1 MFIRILLLF
10 IISTISCQSRQLEQL
25 ELESWDDEPL
35 VSLEGNSRRLAVPF
49 LHSNGRRKLRS
60 FELDASANSLQE
72 FGTYR
77 PRKNRSKVW
86 QKAFKRRLDAYSKR
100 WVRYPFLPL
109 RVSPSL
115 KAKVTGQL
123 LQGDLVWVQ
132 SIRDNWARLKSGV
145 YVPLESLSPF
155 PPALG
160 GIGDGFLM
168 EEPLN

>member
-1 MFIRILLLF
+1 MFQRFFITLMVILP
-10 IISTISCQSRQLEQL
+10 SCQGSQNDHLEP
-25 ELESWDDEPL
+25 WDEPL
-35 VSLEGNSRRLAVPF
+35 LDLDDRSQRIAVPFYNQVNKPSKFRKFESPLEGNDSKDYW
-49 LHSNGRRKLRS
+49 N
-60 FELDASANSLQE
+60 
-72 FGTYR
+72 YR
-77 PRKNRSKVW
+77 PKDNSRSKVW
-86 QKAFKRRLDAYSKR
+86 HRAFKRRLDAYSKR

-132 SIRDNWARLKSGV
+132 SIADNWARLKSGV
-145 YVPLESLSPF
+145 YVPIESLSPF

>member
-1 MFIRILLLF
+1 MFQLLLL
-10 IISTISCQSRQLEQL
+10 ISIVSIQSCHEHQLGQL
-25 ELESWDDEPL
+25 ELWDEPL
-35 VSLEGNSRRLAVPF
+35 IELEGQSQRLAVPF
-49 LHSNGRRKLRS
+49 FERSPHSKRLRKFQIDPNGRDI
-60 FELDASANSLQE
+60 EE
-72 FGTYR
+72 YGTHL
-77 PRKNRSKVW
+77 PKDKSRSKVW
-86 QKAFKRRLDAYSKR
+86 QKAFRRRLDAYSKR

-109 RVSPSL
+109 RISPSL

-132 SIRDNWARLKSGV
+132 SITNNWARLKSGV

>member
-1 MFIRILLLF
+1 MFKFLTMILA
-10 IISTISCQSRQLEQL
+10 IIVVSACRFEQE
-25 ELESWDDEPL
+25 ELESWEEPL
-35 VSLEGNSRRLAVPF
+35 
-49 LHSNGRRKLRS
+49 
-60 FELDASANSLQE
+60 FELE
-72 FGTYR
+72 CR
-77 PRKNRSKVW
+77 PQRVTLPFDEKLSRTQPFKKFEPGRQKKTLKEYWNYKPKDESRSKVW

-109 RVSPSL
+109 RVSPSM

-132 SIRDNWARLKSGV
+132 SISDNWARLKSGV
-145 YVPLESLSPF
+145 YVPIESLSPF
-155 PPALG
+155 PPGLG